1 MKLRLTYVAFGIF
14 FIFQIC
20 VVGDIWKV
28 PTSCW
33 NWRLYWSCND
43 AICPFLRQRPVYILK
58 TYLFNSSTVIDI
70 FFGSIKELETTVR
83 MIAGVSETIN
93 KQNTTSQKL
102 NCKYKKYGGKR
113 KRRNFHSCIS
123 EAKEGEAVEA
133 SNWSKVSCGTESDC
147 VYVQSNVNFKKAQG
161 EQQLGSMFMEGTGTL
176 I

>member
-1 MKLRLTYVAFGIF
+1 M
-14 FIFQIC
+14 
-20 VVGDIWKV
+20 
-28 PTSCW
+28 
-33 NWRLYWSCND
+33 
-43 AICPFLRQRPVYILK
+43 
-58 TYLFNSSTVIDI
+58 IDI

-133 SNWSKVSCGTESDC
+133 SN
-147 VYVQSNVNFKKAQG
+147 
-161 EQQLGSMFMEGTGTL
+161 
-176 I
+176 